1 MGRNMENIKSG
12 ISIREGRN
20 NKQYINTNFD
30 FIDALNRYA
39 DCETLG
45 FYISFKRYINRKD
58 NTKENQVTYTQAYLQ
73 KQFNIGRTKYYR
85 HLKTLFNIGLCDV
98 EKLVK
103 VRFYVNYNME
113 GNPLVEKS
121 IVYFSTL
128 EDIDIPLK
136 NNLENVISEH
146 YPEIPSELIKIVEVN
161 NYTNY
166 VFHDYPPMEILEA
179 NNYEFV
185 QYRDWDIAMNRF
197 SSSKNSKNNNITPPS
212 QNEQEG
218 GLQNRKD
225 PSSQN
230 RKVNNIIK
238 LNNNINE
245 LPNNIINQSIKSFDE
260 KEEIDKNKKD
270 RLIDIDQKI
279 RDKGLITYDNLVYNL
294 RLEKQFFE
302 YPISEWI
309 DPFKKALWEMYYYDY
324 TRIRGKE
331 IPQFDIINKLQKLNI
346 DMVTSTIEK
355 VIESSRNQEIQYP
368 IAFLKTAIF
377 NEIDEFSAKIQAKV
391 NYDLNDNKNKAK
403 AEEKRRTRFH
413 NFESRTDGYSAEE
426 LEGIARRK
434 REEVYASYSKK
445 IPSTSRILPN
455 KNTISNVTN

>member
-103 VRFYVNYNME
+103 VKFYVNYNLE

-161 NYTNY
+161 NYTN
-166 VFHDYPPMEILEA
+166 
-179 NNYEFV
+179 
-185 QYRDWDIAMNRF
+185 
-197 SSSKNSKNNNITPPS
+197 
-212 QNEQEG
+212 
-218 GLQNRKD
+218 
-225 PSSQN
+225 
-230 RKVNNIIK
+230 KVNNIIK

-260 KEEIDKNKKD
+260 KEEINKNKKD

-426 LEGIARRK
+426 LEAIARRK

-455 KNTISNVTN
+455 KNIISNVTN